1 MKVYTGS
8 GDDGTTGLFY
18 GGRVPKYADE
28 PDAYGTVDEA
38 VAALGLARAEAVGD
52 PVGDEILHLQRQ
64 LFVLGAE
71 LATSPE
77 NRVKLDDGVTRV
89 SAAMCDDLKVRI
101 DAYEARLPELTEFVI
116 PGANRLSAAL
126 DLARTVIRRAE
137 RRADALAADGR
148 LDNPAALQWLNRL
161 SDLVFLMARA
171 AEPAAVTLHGAAGG
185 TVADGDR

>member
-1 MKVYTGS
+1 MKVYTGG
-8 GDDGTTGLFY
+8 GDDGTTGLLF

-38 VAALGLARAEAVGD
+38 VAALGFARAHAGDD
-52 PVGDEILHLQRQ
+52 PVGAEILHLQRQ

-71 LATSPE
+71 LATSPQ
-77 NRVKLDDGVTRV
+77 NRDKLDDGATRV
-89 SAAMCDDLKVRI
+89 SPAMCDDLKARI

-116 PGANRLSAAL
+116 PGANGLSAAL

-137 RRADALAADGR
+137 RRTDALAADGR

-171 AEPAAVTLHGAAGG
+171 AEPESLTLHDTTAETSG
-185 TVADGDR
+185 